1 MGIMIQLFTL
11 EQLKALDPGDLQIL
25 RDAIQRELRT
35 SPAVK
40 EAIRANVEAV
50 YNALKAAKS
59 GGTGH

>member
-1 MGIMIQLFTL
+1 MGYMIQLFTL
-11 EQLKALDPGDLQIL
+11 EQLKALDAEDLQIL

-35 SPAVK
+35 SPAVR

-50 YNALKAAKS
+50 YNALRASKS

>member
-1 MGIMIQLFTL
+1 MGFMSQLFTL

-35 SPAVK
+35 SPAVR
-40 EAIRANVEAV
+40 ESIRANVEAV
-50 YNALKAAKS
+50 YNALRASKS